1 MSNSNSPI
9 ISKMFSLTGK
19 IALVTGA
26 GKGIGRACAILLAEA
41 GASVIAVSRTDS
53 DLHELNQLYGDS
65 IKTVSYTHLTLP
77 TICSV

>member
-1 MSNSNSPI
+1 
-9 ISKMFSLTGK
+9 MFSLTGK

-53 DLHELNQLYGDS
+53 DLHELHQLYGLS
-65 IKTVSYTHLTLP
+65 LIH
-77 TICSV
+77 I

>member
-41 GASVIAVSRTDS
+41 GASVIAVSRTGS
-53 DLHELNQLYGDS
+53 DLHELNQLYGD
-65 IKTVSYTHLTLP
+65 ILRHGH
-77 TICSV
+77 